1 MCASLPDL
9 QRPPEPKSKPFE
21 SSPVVTAE
29 SKPLEASPETM
40 TESEHVEPSIVNV
53 AKPKNVV
60 KEPIH
65 VVRKRWFMQKRL
77 KKVHLETLQKV
88 YSRTKRPTVSEL
100 FLLVCS
106 LHVRWC
112 SCLSSD
118 CLSYFHVMQPLSEW
132 ELSFCQNITEF
143 RRLFGVGAKRKCWL
157 GKFTFIF
164 TPNLDILQ
172 HLRTNTDI
180 CVYHVNVILRRT
192 CFCHLFPAFATYL
205 NITAVEKSS
214 NRFLQATKFK
224 Q

>member
-40 TESEHVEPSIVNV
+40 TESKHVEPSIVNV

-77 KKVHLETLQKV
+77 KKVHLETLEKV

-100 FLLVCS
+100 FLLVCTLDGVVVYRAIVFHIFTLCNPFLNGNFLFAKILLS
-106 LHVRWC
+106 FGCRLVLGKKESAGWGNLH
-112 SCLSSD
+112 LSS
-118 CLSYFHVMQPLSEW
+118 LP
-132 ELSFCQNITEF
+132 I
-143 RRLFGVGAKRKCWL
+143 
-157 GKFTFIF
+157 
-164 TPNLDILQ
+164 
-172 HLRTNTDI
+172 
-180 CVYHVNVILRRT
+180 
-192 CFCHLFPAFATYL
+192 
-205 NITAVEKSS
+205 
-214 NRFLQATKFK
+214 
-224 Q
+224 